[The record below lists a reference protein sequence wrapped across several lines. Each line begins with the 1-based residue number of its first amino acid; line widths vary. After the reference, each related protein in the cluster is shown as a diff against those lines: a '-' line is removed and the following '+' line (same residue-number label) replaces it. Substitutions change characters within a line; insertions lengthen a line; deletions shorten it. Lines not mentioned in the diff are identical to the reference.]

1 MITTFND
8 SLNCSWLADVA
19 GTDKELKHVDEIMLC
34 MLLSTSTLVLP
45 KPNLG
50 KTGDPV
56 TNVKSVFNVASLD
69 HKMYC
74 SK

>member
-19 GTDKELKHVDEIMLC
+19 GTDKELKLVDEIMLC
-34 MLLSTSTLVLP
+34 MLFSTSTLVLL

-50 KTGDPV
+50 KTGHPV
-56 TNVKSVFNVASLD
+56 TNVKNVFNVAS
-69 HKMYC
+69 
-74 SK
+74 